1 METETTMT
9 KNLYINY
16 NACDSQFFS
25 NTAFAQHFLV
35 YDVLLFMTVH
45 CFLSKLLFQPF
56 MILSLFDYVRCI
68 DYHVVGIETLNTL
81 SWKDGIIVSNYRYD
95 YCYYYYSLE
104 SHQRKSDDFPILF
117 LAMKWRD
124 PTLFFQ

>member
-1 METETTMT
+1 MLCCWKKSIVYSGSSVRRNFARNDMEEPSMETETTMT

-16 NACDSQFFS
+16 NACDSQFFF

-68 DYHVVGIETLNTL
+68 DYHVVG
-81 SWKDGIIVSNYRYD
+81 
-95 YCYYYYSLE
+95 
-104 SHQRKSDDFPILF
+104 
-117 LAMKWRD
+117 MKR
-124 PTLFFQ
+124 